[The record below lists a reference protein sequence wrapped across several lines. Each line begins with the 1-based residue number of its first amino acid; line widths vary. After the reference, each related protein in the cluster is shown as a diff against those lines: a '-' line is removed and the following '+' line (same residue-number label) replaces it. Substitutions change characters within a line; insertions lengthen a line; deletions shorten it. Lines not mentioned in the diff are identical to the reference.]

1 LKIVKRIETWLK
13 NEVEIAIEDANYPQ
27 AAEKMGNYK
36 ENDIII
42 EEDL

>member
-1 LKIVKRIETWLK
+1 MQKWLK

-27 AAEKMGNYK
+27 AAEKIESLK